1 MFELYKKTAMEILKE
16 DGYLSAKIYIND
28 LRRGKDITK
37 EQAEELSREIIT
49 ADFDGIKTF

>member
-28 LRRGKDITK
+28 LRRSKDITK
-37 EQAEELSREIIT
+37 EQADQLAREIIM

>member
-1 MFELYKKTAMEILKE
+1 VIELYKKTAMEILKE

-37 EQAEELSREIIT
+37 EQADQLSREIIT
-49 ADFDGIKTF
+49 EDFDGIKTF

>member
-1 MFELYKKTAMEILKE
+1 MFELYKKTALEILKE

-37 EQAEELSREIIT
+37 EQACELSQEII
-49 ADFDGIKTF
+49 AEDFDGIKTF